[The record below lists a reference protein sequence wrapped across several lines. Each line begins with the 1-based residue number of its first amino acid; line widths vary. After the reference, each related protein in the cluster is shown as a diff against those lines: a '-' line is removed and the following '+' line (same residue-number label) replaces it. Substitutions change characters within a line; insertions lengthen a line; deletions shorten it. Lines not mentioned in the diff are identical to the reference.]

1 MRRLVLQR
9 LLLSLPLP
17 FVVSG
22 LTFLL
27 TALTPGNLARTILGG
42 NATQAQVDQ
51 LSQQLGLNEPLA
63 VRYWQWLVAALH
75 GNLGVS
81 PTTSEPVTAVL
92 DARLG
97 VTLSLVIG
105 STLLAALAGT
115 LLGSVAAIRGGVL
128 GRLADVVSMLG
139 FALPN
144 FWLGLI
150 LIGWF
155 AVDLHAFPASGY
167 VPLGQSVNGWAT
179 SLVLPVVTLAVPGV
193 AIIARQTRDSMQA
206 TVQRPFMRTLRAAG
220 LPRSSL
226 LVRHALRNAAIPV
239 LTVVGVVFVGALSGA
254 VLAETVFALPGLG
267 GEAVSATTAHDIPLI
282 QGVALYFTI
291 MVIIVN
297 LVTDIAYGWL
307 DPRVRVP

>member
-27 TALTPGNLARTILGG
+27 TALTPGDLARTILGG

-51 LSQQLGLNEPLA
+51 LRQQLGLNEPLA
-63 VRYWQWLVAALH
+63 ERYWQWLVAALH
-75 GNLGVS
+75 GNLGLS
-81 PTTSEPVTAVL
+81 PTMSQPVTTVL
-92 DARLG
+92 NSRLG

-105 STLLAALAGT
+105 STLVAAVAGMV
-115 LLGSVAAIRGGVL
+115 LGSVAAVRGGAL
-128 GRLADVVSMLG
+128 GRVVDALSMLG

-155 AVDLHAFPASGY
+155 AVDLRAFPASGY

-179 SLVLPVVTLAVPGV
+179 SLVLPVVTLAAPGV
-193 AIIARQTRDSMQA
+193 AIVARQTRDSMQA

-226 LVRHALRNAAIPV
+226 LLRHALRNAAIPV
-239 LTVVGVVFVGALSGA
+239 LTVIGVVFVGALSGT
-254 VLAETVFALPGLG
+254 VVAETVFALPGLG
-267 GEAVSATTAHDIPLI
+267 GEAVTATTAHDVPLI

-291 MVIIVN
+291 MVIVVN
-297 LVTDIAYGWL
+297 LVIDIAYGWL
-307 DPRVRVP
+307 DPRVRVS